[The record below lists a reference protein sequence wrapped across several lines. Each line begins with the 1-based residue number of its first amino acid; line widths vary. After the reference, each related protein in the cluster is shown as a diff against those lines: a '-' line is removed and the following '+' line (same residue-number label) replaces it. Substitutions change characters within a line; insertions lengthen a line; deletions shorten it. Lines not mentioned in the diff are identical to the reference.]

1 MYLQNINITDDP
13 AGILKINLMEGRGL
27 KNIGKLGNTSD
38 PYLKLNLGGN
48 EIARTKDIE
57 NE

>member
-1 MYLQNINITDDP
+1 
-13 AGILKINLMEGRGL
+13 MEGRGL

-38 PYLKLNLGGN
+38 PYLRMNLGGN
-48 EIARTKDIE
+48 EIARTKNVE